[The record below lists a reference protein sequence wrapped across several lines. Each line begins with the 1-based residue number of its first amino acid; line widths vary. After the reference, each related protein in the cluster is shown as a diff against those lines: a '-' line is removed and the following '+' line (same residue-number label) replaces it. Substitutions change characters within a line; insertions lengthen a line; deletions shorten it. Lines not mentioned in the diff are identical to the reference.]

1 MPKPVDV
8 VIRKNMFAAL
18 YISDSDSEEADVRE
32 DEGVGD
38 KVDSLAATAT
48 ASADKEPAE
57 EKLESGGESLQQ
69 ENSYRRWVR
78 PDNGRFASDSSENIF
93 SSPFYKGKRTL
104 SKHWTRPR
112 FVEDNDG
119 WVSIRHGNFEETEK
133 DSGVVYEERTVKE
146 VTEPSTE
153 VSEELSASI
162 WAERIKNTLE
172 KAEQTRTSKSIDEEF
187 KVSLQRLSFFRRPI
201 SI

>member
-1 MPKPVDV
+1 
-8 VIRKNMFAAL
+8 MFAAL
-18 YISDSDSEEADVRE
+18 YISDSDSEEVE
-32 DEGVGD
+32 VKEEGAHEVE
-38 KVDSLAATAT
+38 V
-48 ASADKEPAE
+48 EAE
-57 EKLESGGESLQQ
+57 VEAEVKAEAVPQ
-69 ENSYRRWVR
+69 EEEEHSYRRWVR

-112 FVEDNDG
+112 FVEDNEG
-119 WVSIRHGNFEETEK
+119 WVSIRHGNVEESEK
-133 DSGVVYEERTVKE
+133 DSGVVYEERTVKGG
-146 VTEPSTE
+146 TE
-153 VSEELSASI
+153 VSTESSDELSASM

-172 KAEQTRTSKSIDEEF
+172 KAEQTRASKSIDEEF

>member
-32 DEGVGD
+32 DHGGD
-38 KVDSLAATAT
+38 NLTSVAVTKNIL
-48 ASADKEPAE
+48 ADKESSK
-57 EKLESGGESLQQ
+57 EKPESGGESLQQ

-104 SKHWTRPR
+104 SKHWARPR

-133 DSGVVYEERTVKE
+133 DSGVVYEERPVKD

-172 KAEQTRTSKSIDEEF
+172 KAEQTRASKSIDEEF

>member
-1 MPKPVDV
+1 MPKPVDI

-18 YISDSDSEEADVRE
+18 YISDSDSDSEVVDVSEGEVVLEE
-32 DEGVGD
+32 EGELQD
-38 KVDSLAATAT
+38 KLP
-48 ASADKEPAE
+48 KPEQEP
-57 EKLESGGESLQQ
+57 
-69 ENSYRRWVR
+69 YRRWVR

-104 SKHWTRPR
+104 SKHWARPR

-119 WVSIRHGNFEETEK
+119 WVSIRHGNFEDSEK
-133 DSGVVYEERTVKE
+133 DSGVVYEERAVKD
-146 VTEPSTE
+146 VTEPKDDTSQTID
-153 VSEELSASI
+153 ELSASM

-172 KAEQTRTSKSIDEEF
+172 KAEQTRASKSIDEEF